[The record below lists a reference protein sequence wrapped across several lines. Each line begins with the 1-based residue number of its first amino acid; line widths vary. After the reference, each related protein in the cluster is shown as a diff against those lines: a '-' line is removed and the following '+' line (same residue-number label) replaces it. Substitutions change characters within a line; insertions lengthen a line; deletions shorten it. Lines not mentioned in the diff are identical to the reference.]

1 MLKTSYAI
9 EMYNRIDE
17 YIQKEEPKKP
27 SSGLLSRESAMRTNM
42 KNNEPI
48 NFVADTVQAIRRRKQ
63 QI

>member
-1 MLKTSYAI
+1 
-9 EMYNRIDE
+9 MYNRIDE

-48 NFVADTVQAIRRRKQ
+48 NFVADRVQAIRRRKQ